1 MIEGGME
8 ANSLS
13 LVYRKPD
20 AYFDAGEM
28 HFFPF
33 PFESITLPVD
43 RPVSQNARLDKSQ
56 LGGSDVQSIDVRSQT
71 SVGLLGAIRAV
82 FG

>member
-1 MIEGGME
+1 ME

-13 LVYRKPD
+13 LVYHKPD

-33 PFESITLPVD
+33 PFDSRTLPVD
-43 RPVSQNARLDKSQ
+43 HPVSQNASLDESQ
-56 LGGSDVQSIDVRSQT
+56 LGGSDVQSIDVRGQA
-71 SVGLLGAIRAV
+71 SVGLLGAIRAASC
-82 FG
+82 